1 MHGYPWRGRRIGL
14 SVSPASR
21 DPMHRQITD
30 QLKALIVSGA
40 LAPQTPLPSI
50 RDLSATLG
58 LSQIT
63 VKRAYSDLAH
73 EGFIVT
79 RAGLGSFVADVG
91 RLELR
96 ERKLK
101 EVERELARI
110 VRTARAFGISMTS
123 IRRMVNEAGP
133 R

>member
-1 MHGYPWRGRRIGL
+1 
-14 SVSPASR
+14 
-21 DPMHRQITD
+21 MHRQITD